1 MSLNQFNI
9 LVKSCH
15 DGRVENIFWAAKT
28 LRLYAAV
35 KPGKRTAA
43 YKSRQS
49 FMVGMEKGLK
59 NICR

>member
-1 MSLNQFNI
+1 MSLNHFNI
-9 LVKSCH
+9 LANSCH
-15 DGRVENIFWAAKT
+15 DGCAQNLFRAAKT

-43 YKSRQS
+43 YKSRQG
-49 FMVGMEKGLK
+49 FMAGMEKGLK